1 MHAYLSGSKV
11 SGKIY
16 LDLIDNGEG
25 ARISTIRENHLYQR
39 VCNAISA
46 VSRSLKSIVKVGRG
60 ILDRSITTKDDKTCN
75 ADALIL

>member
-1 MHAYLSGSKV
+1 MFLDRWHQG
-11 SGKIY
+11 IY
-16 LDLIDNGEG
+16 LDLTDNVEG
-25 ARISTIRENHLYQR
+25 ALISIIRKNHLHQR

-46 VSRSLKSIVKVGRG
+46 VSRSLKSIVKVGRR